1 MFEFFQNCNSL
12 VKIVKKGKKFAE
24 AKISLWK
31 SRLFCVQL
39 KLKISRLYSTGIDS
53 RLNIRKFCQVTQ

>member
-24 AKISLWK
+24 AKISLKVQTVLCATEAKNK
-31 SRLFCVQL
+31 SFV
-39 KLKISRLYSTGIDS
+39 LY
-53 RLNIRKFCQVTQ
+53 RY